1 MSAQQSAFSGQRR
14 IAAYDS
20 LARLWLYPAETPR
33 EHLAGLKHLLSGH
46 NDAAVEALAAFHS
59 GTAALT
65 TADLEEL
72 FIRAFDCN
80 PPCAPEIGWHLFGEQ
95 YDRGTF
101 MVWMRSQ
108 LRRFGLRESAE
119 LPDHVSH
126 VLPVLARMDEAEARE
141 FSTRCVQPALQRIRE
156 GIRESASPYRHVVD
170 ATAAVLESEFGPART
185 DRRLPVYQSEPTEA
199 MLACGVCR

>member
-1 MSAQQSAFSGQRR
+1 MNSRQSAFSDQRR
-14 IAAYDS
+14 IEVYDS
-20 LARLWLYPAETPR
+20 LARLWLYPAEALR
-33 EHLAGLKHLLSGH
+33 EHFSVLQRLLSGH
-46 NDAAVEALAAFHS
+46 NDSAVKELAAFHS
-59 GTAALT
+59 ATATLT

-80 PPCAPEIGWHLFGEQ
+80 PPCAPELGWHLFGEQ
-95 YDRGTF
+95 YDRGMF
-101 MVWMRSQ
+101 LVWMRSQ

-119 LPDHVSH
+119 LPDHVCH

-141 FSTRCVQPALQRIRE
+141 FSTRCVQPALQRIQE
-156 GIRESASPYRHVVD
+156 AMRESASPYRHLVD
-170 ATAAVLESEFGPART
+170 TTAVVLESEFGPARA